1 VGDCRLAR
9 HDGAARAGLDII
21 GILRAQPAKQDLS
34 RWSNQSCQAVLVRG
48 WPGRRRSAPNVR
60 ALDYDES
67 GEQCSLCPSGNPG
80 SGPSDR
86 GERLGK
92 ASREQ
97 RRADRKRGV
106 EWVATDAARD
116 AQRRRRHSIDHI
128 PGHPILRLEAEL
140 KFRQL
145 VEDMAIALE
154 QGGSRPEAAQHY
166 SPLAVLG
173 GMGVEPPYD
182 DVSRIARDLLDEDAD
197 TLDTGE
203 LFVVSPSMQRV
214 TVAAAQTLTALDVAT
229 LRAEDDMPALVG
241 VLVLSEPLVVRGRD
255 GSLSDLRAF
264 VWKPSRTFL
273 GAPAEWAPGV
283 RITDFMDADGPVHA
297 EAFQSVLSA
306 SRAQGRP
313 LPLLVPDQRFGLR
326 TDGFARG
333 ADDEW
338 RATELQIH
346 RDRSARLAEIGKDG
360 VGARHHAHA
369 TVSVSYEG
377 GVIQDDD
384 HDFTPR
390 FLFAF
395 WRLCQQRIPAIT
407 RYSDEPGTAGVS
419 ARMADTRI
427 VQLRG
432 WDPTRSDPKRQARGR
447 QYTHRW
453 VVRMHKVRQWYPSEG
468 VHKIIW
474 RGPYIKGPDGAVLLD
489 GDMVHAL
496 VR

>member
-1 VGDCRLAR
+1 
-9 HDGAARAGLDII
+9 
-21 GILRAQPAKQDLS
+21 
-34 RWSNQSCQAVLVRG
+34 
-48 WPGRRRSAPNVR
+48 
-60 ALDYDES
+60 
-67 GEQCSLCPSGNPG
+67 
-80 SGPSDR
+80 
-86 GERLGK
+86 LGK
-92 ASREQ
+92 ASREK

-116 AQRRRRHSIDHI
+116 AQRRRRHSIEHV
-128 PGHPILRLEAEL
+128 PGHPFLRVEVEL
-140 KFRQL
+140 KLRRL

-154 QGGSRPEAAQHY
+154 QGGSRREAAQHY
-166 SPLAVLG
+166 APLAVFG
-173 GMGVEPPYD
+173 GMGIEPPYE
-182 DVSRIARDLLDEDAD
+182 DVSRIASDLLDDEAD
-197 TLDTGE
+197 TLATGE

-229 LRAEDDMPALVG
+229 LRAEDDMPAPAG

-255 GSLSDLRAF
+255 GGLSDLRGFA
-264 VWKPSRTFL
+264 WKPSRTFL

-283 RITDFMDADGPVHA
+283 RITDFLDAHGPVQA
-297 EAFQSVLSA
+297 EAFQSVLFA
-306 SRAQGRP
+306 SRARGRP

-326 TDGFARG
+326 TDGFAKG

-346 RDRSARLAEIGKDG
+346 RDRSARLAEIAKEGI
-360 VGARHHAHA
+360 AAHHHDDA
-369 TVSVSYEG
+369 TVSASYEG

-384 HDFTPR
+384 RDFTPR

-395 WRLCQQRIPAIT
+395 WRLCQQRIPAIA
-407 RYSDEPGTAGVS
+407 RFGDEPGTAGVS
-419 ARMADTRI
+419 APMADTRI

-432 WDPTRSDPKRQARGR
+432 WDATRSDPKRQARGR

-474 RGPYIKGPDGAVLLD
+474 RGPYIKGPDGALLLD
-489 GDMVHAL
+489 GDKVHAL